1 MKTKTTRYIT
11 KLIVAKPFVYTTM
24 YGNTTIRAGRVLETL
39 KNRNHNYHP
48 WPHTIVLGHG
58 DNEVIPVD
66 NLKVKWFA
74 ETKTTTAKNGKK
86 TIVITTKEIKVPV
99 PVTVKVKTE
108 NRIAKENDVNND
120 RPSRLDWLM
129 NAR

>member
-39 KNRNHNYHP
+39 KNRNHTYHP

-58 DNEVIPVD
+58 DNDVIPVD
-66 NLKVKWFA
+66 NLKVKWFV

-86 TIVITTKEIKVPV
+86 TIIITTKEIKVPV

>member
-24 YGNTTIRAGRVLETL
+24 CGNTTIRAGRVLETL

-48 WPHTIVLGHG
+48 WPYTIVLGHG

-74 ETKTTTAKNGKK
+74 ETTTAKNGKK
-86 TIVITTKEIKVPV
+86 TIIITTKEIKVPV